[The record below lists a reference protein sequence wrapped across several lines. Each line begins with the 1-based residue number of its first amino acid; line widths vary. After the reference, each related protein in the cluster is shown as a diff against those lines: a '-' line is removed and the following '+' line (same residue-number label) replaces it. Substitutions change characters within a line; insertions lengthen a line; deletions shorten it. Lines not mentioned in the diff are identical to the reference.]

1 MMNQYIMTSLCKV
14 WIHLPL
20 SSLKKSPP
28 PPIFF
33 SAKKKDK
40 LFVFRWKDLQISG
53 DFGFKCFFTASL
65 PKSWTSFEPHKG
77 LAVRE
82 DMLSNDQEKTKTDG
96 WKNRQQSPFRYNM
109 LDNHPSAQN
118 HLFLNGFCWGFSVD
132 PESAAGQYFRSW
144 YPTFFLK
151 Q

>member
-1 MMNQYIMTSLCKV
+1 MNQYIMTSLCKV

-28 PPIFF
+28 ICF
-33 SAKKKDK
+33 SAKKNK
-40 LFVFRWKDLQISG
+40 LLFFRWKDLQISG
-53 DFGFKCFFTASL
+53 DVGFKSFFTASL

-96 WKNRQQSPFRYNM
+96 WKNLQQSPFRYNM
-109 LDNHPSAQN
+109 LDNHLSKTIAFSWVSLGVLWTLKVRLPNIQI
-118 HLFLNGFCWGFSVD
+118 LIPLND
-132 PESAAGQYFRSW
+132 
-144 YPTFFLK
+144 FFL
-151 Q
+151 